1 MGIMEIKMEKNLKKI
16 IVIVLSIIFILI
28 MVAAVSVMGWYKYG
42 MGAVNQK
49 NGESIR
55 VEIAEG
61 TGTMA
66 IAELLEEKNVIKSAN
81 VMKIYT
87 KLNHIQ
93 NLKAGKYDL
102 NNSENLESIIAHIKN
117 GEVVN
122 ETVKITFVEGKNMR
136 HLAKIIAENTVNTE
150 EDVFHL
156 LEDED
161 YINSLIQ
168 KYWFLTEDIKNE
180 AIYYPLEG
188 YLLPDTYIFENKEVS
203 VKTIFN
209 FMLNYM
215 DKFLS
220 EYKDEI
226 QEDVHE
232 IMTLASIAE
241 LEGVREEDRK
251 EIVGVLKHRIE
262 KKMSLGS
269 DVTTYYAFKVDMGDR
284 DLTAKEI
291 KTENL
296 YNTRG
301 PNMEGKLPVG
311 PICNP
316 SKDAILATLNETKTD
331 NLYFVADKTKK
342 VYFTKTYEE
351 HINLISRLK
360 SEGLW
365 YEYEN

>member
-1 MGIMEIKMEKNLKKI
+1 MEIKMEKNLKKI

-188 YLLPDTYIFENKEVS
+188 YLLPDTYIFENK
-203 VKTIFN
+203 
-209 FMLNYM
+209 
-215 DKFLS
+215 
-220 EYKDEI
+220 
-226 QEDVHE
+226 
-232 IMTLASIAE
+232 
-241 LEGVREEDRK
+241 
-251 EIVGVLKHRIE
+251 
-262 KKMSLGS
+262 
-269 DVTTYYAFKVDMGDR
+269 
-284 DLTAKEI
+284 
-291 KTENL
+291 
-296 YNTRG
+296 
-301 PNMEGKLPVG
+301 
-311 PICNP
+311 
-316 SKDAILATLNETKTD
+316 
-331 NLYFVADKTKK
+331 
-342 VYFTKTYEE
+342 
-351 HINLISRLK
+351 
-360 SEGLW
+360 
-365 YEYEN
+365 